1 MDKLTIVFWL
11 FGTITMNMFGLWRS
25 DSMFGD
31 SFPVQKGNVL
41 ASAGQEFA
49 CLHDQAEPDFHDGSE

>member
-1 MDKLTIVFWL
+1 
-11 FGTITMNMFGLWRS
+11 MNMFGLWRS
-25 DSMFGD
+25 DSMFRD

-49 CLHDQAEPDFHDGSE
+49 CLHDQAEPGFHDEL